1 VFNKL
6 PILSDPVKY
15 SGLYIFDFGD
25 HVAVGYTAEEIEFLL
40 ADSRY
45 AGGNVYKICHARAD
59 GTLEIRGA
67 NPLSWNLMTGMV
79 FWFDDLTSAVNALKT
94 LQALAAKIGP
104 PGNFD
109 LLVIHHPDENYPYSL
124 IMRYISELEDILS
137 AWLLKIEFN
146 CGKSVESGA
155 NLISDLLA
163 NSTEM
168 LREQIG
174 AVPFRRSRSRQEV
187 LDTVN
192 LSVQR

>member
-1 VFNKL
+1 
-6 PILSDPVKY
+6 
-15 SGLYIFDFGD
+15 
-25 HVAVGYTAEEIEFLL
+25 
-40 ADSRY
+40 
-45 AGGNVYKICHARAD
+45 
-59 GTLEIRGA
+59 
-67 NPLSWNLMTGMV
+67 
-79 FWFDDLTSAVNALKT
+79 
-94 LQALAAKIGP
+94 
-104 PGNFD
+104 
-109 LLVIHHPDENYPYSL
+109 
-124 IMRYISELEDILS
+124 LS